1 MTNKEQIASKCE
13 CYIPETKSCSKTLSG
28 SCRGEM
34 CQTFNLINQLAQSA
48 IEDYRQTIE
57 RLQQEC
63 TEKTNAIIALGEHL
77 KAKEQE
83 CEKWKHQAELGSE
96 TTDRLAKQLEEK
108 EQQCEELKSEL
119 HLYKTWYRAK
129 HDDIKNLLG
138 SYRKALEGIEKVIN
152 NILNSCLGRN
162 TVSCRP
168 AHNVCGDLINI
179 LDIISRAKGEK

>member
-1 MTNKEQIASKCE
+1 MNNIAKLQE
-13 CYIPETKSCSKTLSG
+13 
-28 SCRGEM
+28 
-34 CQTFNLINQLAQSA
+34 QLA
-48 IEDYRQTIE
+48 R
-57 RLQQEC
+57 
-63 TEKTNAIIALGEHL
+63 KT
-77 KAKEQE
+77 QE

-179 LDIISRAKGEK
+179 LDIINKAKG